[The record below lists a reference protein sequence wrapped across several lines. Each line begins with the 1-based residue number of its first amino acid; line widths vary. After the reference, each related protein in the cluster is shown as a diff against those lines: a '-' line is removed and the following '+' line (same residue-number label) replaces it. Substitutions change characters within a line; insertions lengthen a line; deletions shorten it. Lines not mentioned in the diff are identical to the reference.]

1 MTTPATSGGDR
12 AGKGRPGLAGAF
24 AAWDLELFHRVAR
37 QHWPGAERVLPK
49 LSRSANHG
57 VLWFAL
63 ATTMAAAGG
72 RPARRAAL
80 RGAASLAAASA
91 TVNTVAKRSVRR
103 HRPLLDAVPVVRQLH
118 RQPFTTSFPSGHA
131 ASAAAFAVGA
141 ALESR
146 RWGAVVAPVAGSVAF
161 SRVYT
166 GGHYP
171 SDVLAGMALGAGAAY
186 AVRGLV
192 PTRAQL
198 APPARPRADA
208 PVLREGRGLVVVVNG
223 AAGGGNTHAPDP
235 AQQLAAA
242 LPEANIKL
250 VRRPASALPD
260 ANIKP
265 VRRLR
270 TSAVRRDEPV
280 PDLADLLD
288 EAAAQAARIGGAL
301 GAYGGDGTINAAAR
315 AALRH
320 SVPLAVFPGG
330 TRNHFAYDLGLETIR
345 DTAMA
350 VHRGEAVGVDV
361 GRFGDE
367 VFVNTFS
374 LGSYPDLV
382 RVRERWSRRIG
393 AWPAGVLAALEVLRA
408 ARPVEVELG
417 GKRRALW
424 VLFAGNCTYRGLG
437 AMPVRRFDLADGL
450 LDVRVVPAGRL
461 PRARLLGAAL
471 TGPLRGSPL
480 HAAAR
485 LRRLRISGVP
495 GDAPVA
501 YDGEVTAAPGELT
514 LRKVN
519 EALTAYRPLPPS

>member
-1 MTTPATSGGDR
+1 M
-12 AGKGRPGLAGAF
+12 
-24 AAWDLELFHRVAR
+24 ELFHRVAE
-37 QHWPGAERVLPK
+37 QHWPGAERVLPR

-63 ATTMAAAGG
+63 AGAMAAAGG

-103 HRPLLDAVPVVRQLH
+103 HRPLIDAVPVVRRLH
-118 RQPFTTSFPSGHA
+118 RQPFTTSFPSGHS

-146 RWGAVVAPVAGSVAF
+146 RWGALVAPIAASVAF
-161 SRVYT
+161 SRIYT
-166 GGHYP
+166 GVHYP
-171 SDVLAGMALGAGAAY
+171 SDVLAGAALGAGAAY
-186 AVRGLV
+186 AVRGMV

-208 PVLREGRGLVVVVNG
+208 PVLPEGRGLVVVVNSG
-223 AAGGGNTHAPDP
+223 AGTSNGYGQDVVE
-235 AQQLAAA
+235 QLKTL
-242 LPEANIKL
+242 LPQVDIL
-250 VRRPASALPD
+250 TRVDDLQ
-260 ANIKP
+260 P

-270 TSAVRRDEPV
+270 TSAARRDQPASDSN
-280 PDLADLLD
+280 DLADLLN
-288 EAAAQAARIGGAL
+288 AAAAKARDIGGAL
-301 GAYGGDGTINAAAR
+301 GVVGGDGSVNSAAR
-315 AALRH
+315 AALAH
-320 SVPLAVFPGG
+320 QVPLAVFPGG
-330 TRNHFAYDLGLETIR
+330 TRNHFAYDLGIEALR
-345 DTAMA
+345 DTATA
-350 VHRGEAVGVDV
+350 VEHGEAVGVDV

-367 VFVNTFS
+367 IFVNTFS

-382 RVRERWSRRIG
+382 RVRERWAPRIG

-408 ARPVEVELG
+408 ARPVEVEIG
-417 GKRRALW
+417 GRRRSLW
-424 VLFAGNCTYRGLG
+424 VLFTGNCTYRGLG

-461 PRARLLGAAL
+461 PRIRLLGAAL

-480 HAAAR
+480 HAATR
-485 LRRLRISGVP
+485 LRRLRIEGIP
-495 GDAPVA
+495 ADTPVA

-514 LRKVN
+514 LHKTN
-519 EALTAYRPLPPS
+519 EALTAYRRLDPA